1 MVTVLET
8 VGICVG
14 TAFVV
19 FCLTYLWMKLR
30 VKGEIRA
37 ARKDAVK
44 RSRSVI
50 GGQVAEQLA
59 PYLPGFEHKVSEA
72 KFLGS
77 PVDFVVFK
85 GMDEKDIEEVVF
97 VEVKTGSASLSGQ
110 ERRLRDAVKEG
121 RVSWE
126 MYRAELDE

>member
-1 MVTVLET
+1 
-8 VGICVG
+8 
-14 TAFVV
+14 
-19 FCLTYLWMKLR
+19 
-30 VKGEIRA
+30 
-37 ARKDAVK
+37 
-44 RSRSVI
+44 
-50 GGQVAEQLA
+50 
-59 PYLPGFEHKVSEA
+59 VSEA